1 MYYNFTM
8 HNQSQLAAIIDD
20 EVEVAPRLKPVD
32 DVKDYETLKANI
44 RDAVKDVPLN
54 AKVIIGG
61 LGQYQALLMQL
72 NFQFY
77 FVDMKDRVPVGL
89 IKHEPFD
96 RFDLFEIENG

>member
-8 HNQSQLAAIIDD
+8 HNQSQLAAIMDE
-20 EVEVAPRLKPVD
+20 EVEVAPRLKPVE
-32 DVKDYETLKANI
+32 DVKNYETLKANI
-44 RDAVKDVPLN
+44 RDAVKGVPLN

-72 NFQFY
+72 SFQFY

-89 IKHEPFD
+89 IEHEPFD